1 MSRSL
6 PIAATAIGVL
16 TLVCIAVAGD
26 RPVDRAPTSDQAMS
40 ELRDGNRRY
49 VAGRARHPHADPARR
64 RETFIRGQH
73 PMAIVVACA
82 DSRVP
87 VEIIFDVG
95 VGDMFVIRVAGNVC
109 ATDETGSIEYAIE
122 HLGTPLIV
130 VLGHRDC
137 GAVTAVVKGARELG
151 SVPALVSHIQPAV
164 DHVRRTQPTLSG
176 DELIA
181 AAVRQNVWHSIEDLF
196 EHSDA
201 ARARAADGRLRV
213 VGAIY
218 DIHSGMIDWLGE
230 HPRQSELI
238 RPARTGVTTR
248 PASTLPH

>member
-1 MSRSL
+1 MSRSSPL
-6 PIAATAIGVL
+6 AATAIVVL
-16 TLVCIAVAGD
+16 SIVCLAVAGD
-26 RPVDRAPTSDQAMS
+26 RPVDRPPTSNEALS

-109 ATDETGSIEYAIE
+109 ATDETGSIEYAVE
-122 HLGTPLIV
+122 HLGTPLVI

-164 DHVRRTQPTLSG
+164 DHVRRTQPKLSG

-196 EHSDA
+196 EHSEA
-201 ARARAADGRLRV
+201 ARARVADGRLRV

-230 HPRQSELI
+230 HPRQAELI
-238 RPARTGVTTR
+238 RPGQAEPATR
-248 PASTLPH
+248 PTSASGH